1 MRTRLLLIL
10 ALSLMTH
17 QARAD
22 EQTNEDRLRDALRQ
36 AVTQMRAA
44 QDQAAQATAD
54 AQKAQSAQ
62 AAVQAQLDAA
72 NAQLA
77 TLKGKPAAPAADVQA
92 MQDALKSYQAQAAQM
107 QQALAKWQAAYTNA
121 AGIARTKDEE
131 SQRASAGLQADAK
144 ALDTCKAENVKLIDT
159 AESILHLY
167 QTQSFRSILLRRYE
181 PIIGSAKVALENI
194 VQDYDDK
201 IHDQE
206 YVPAPATPAS
216 R

>member
-1 MRTRLLLIL
+1 MKLWLIL
-10 ALSLMTH
+10 AISVMAQ
-17 QARAD
+17 QAQAD

-44 QDQAAQATAD
+44 QDQAAQAAAD

-77 TLKGKPAAPAADVQA
+77 ALKGKPAAPAVDVQQ
-92 MQDALKSYQAQAAQM
+92 MQDALKSYQAQAVQM
-107 QQALAKWQAAYTNA
+107 QQALAKWQAAYNNA
-121 AGIARTKDEE
+121 AELARAKDEE
-131 SQRASAGLQADAK
+131 SQRAGAGLKADAK
-144 ALDTCKAENVKLIDT
+144 ALDICKAENGKLIGT

-167 QTQSFRSILLRRYE
+167 QTQSFRSILLRSYE
-181 PIIGSAKVALENI
+181 PVIGSAKVTLENL

-206 YVPAPATPAS
+206 YVPPAVH
-216 R
+216 

>member
-1 MRTRLLLIL
+1 MRYGHIL
-10 ALSLMTH
+10 AATVLALA
-17 QARAD
+17 ARHAQAD
-22 EQTNEDRLRDALRQ
+22 EHTNEDRLRDALRQ

-77 TLKGKPAAPAADVQA
+77 SLKGKPAAPAADVQA
-92 MQDALKSYQAQAAQM
+92 MQEALKSYQAQSAQM
-107 QQALAKWQAAYTNA
+107 QQALAKWQAAYNTA
-121 AGIARTKDEE
+121 AGVARTKDEE
-131 SQRASAGLQADAK
+131 SQRATAGLQADVK

-167 QTQSFRSILLRRYE
+167 QTQSFRSILLRSYE
-181 PIIGSAKVALENI
+181 PIIGSAKVTLENT
-194 VQDYDDK
+194 VQDYDDR

-206 YVPAPATPAS
+206 YVPPAA